1 MTMTWWQKYFYFE
14 IIAIWIIFCWNIESQ
29 MDGITSLAVAASIL
43 GDFDHVGKKK
53 SDSSHKKV
61 LISNLRFEMKLS
73 GI

>member
-1 MTMTWWQKYFYFE
+1 
-14 IIAIWIIFCWNIESQ
+14 